1 MFGYRLEQRL
11 DIQSVHASCRLLE
24 LHRIAVI
31 VRVSAA
37 YLYRKPLYVLRV
49 ADYDALTGDTVEDG
63 EIELI
68 VVSFQIH
75 EEFVYFVNYFV
86 DPGVLLIQLV
96 YKEDGVQT
104 LFQRLLQYEPCL
116 RHGTF

>member
-1 MFGYRLEQRL
+1 ML
-11 DIQSVHASCRLLE
+11 DDSIEKRCKVQSAVTLRALLDLLSALFYGHAEDLIGILDC
-24 LHRIAVI
+24 
-31 VRVSAA
+31 
-37 YLYRKPLYVLRV
+37 
-49 ADYDALTGDTVEDG
+49 DTLTGDTVEDG

-104 LFQRLLQYEPCL
+104 LFQRLLQHEPCL